1 MSVDIKSE
9 LDRYNQEPLLNLDE
23 DPQVLAVTLSSD
35 VSWSQLNSVKRDH
48 DASIQQLL
56 DRHPALFKDELGKLE
71 GETAKI
77 YIDSDAKPQFYR
89 ARQVPYTLKVQV
101 EAEIDRL
108 VKEGVIEPVQ
118 FSEWAAPVVPVLKRD
133 GSVRLCGDYKLTVN
147 RAAKTDTYP
156 LPRIE
161 DLFASLAGGTVFS
174 KLDLAQAYLQVPLDE
189 ASKKYVTVNTHRG
202 LFQYNRLPFGV
213 ASAPSIFQ
221 RIMENVL
228 QGLTGVCAYLD
239 DILVSGKTPEDHMQN
254 LEAVLERLEQAG
266 LRLKR
271 AKCLFM
277 LPSVEHLGFQISA
290 KGLQPRG
297 CSQHQRKFVQY
308 RMHQPPPVS
317 LS

>member
-1 MSVDIKSE
+1 MQLSRRALVAASHTRTEARLKSYAGEPIAVEGSINVDVKY
-9 LDRYNQEPLLNLDE
+9 LDQYASMPLLVVTGDGPSLLGRDWLKHFKLD
-23 DPQVLAVTLSSD
+23 
-35 VSWSQLNSVKRDH
+35 WSQLNSVKRDH

-108 VKEGVIEPVQ
+108 VKEGVIKPVQ

-133 GSVRLCGDYKLTVN
+133 GSVRLCRDYKLTVN

-213 ASAPSIFQ
+213 ASTPSIFH

-254 LEAVLERLEQAG
+254 LEAVLERL
-266 LRLKR
+266 KR
-271 AKCLFM
+271 A
-277 LPSVEHLGFQISA
+277 
-290 KGLQPRG
+290 
-297 CSQHQRKFVQY
+297 
-308 RMHQPPPVS
+308 
-317 LS
+317 